1 MESGEGIIRSAAK
14 RDKLGWEVE
23 VEGNPLRPGFLPRKP
38 LSLWRGWLLS
48 QYCLCCNTIFNAM
61 YFILCIDHISGCI
74 VAMAFG
80 LAVGNI
86 AIVIVISRYAV
97 IIARWRGPAIRAAMG
112 KSSVRHHSLPLTTEQ
127 RILDTGNISVLRL
140 WFRCTLI
147 YAIFRKGAYQQMLLS
162 SWKHLL
168 ALPEF

>member
-1 MESGEGIIRSAAK
+1 
-14 RDKLGWEVE
+14 
-23 VEGNPLRPGFLPRKP
+23 
-38 LSLWRGWLLS
+38 
-48 QYCLCCNTIFNAM
+48 M

-112 KSSVRHHSLPLTTEQ
+112 KSSVRHTTHHSLPLTTEQ

-140 WFRCTLI
+140 
-147 YAIFRKGAYQQMLLS
+147 
-162 SWKHLL
+162 
-168 ALPEF
+168 